1 MQEEA
6 HVVLAMQHASLNRTS
21 QLGMLHATFLQI
33 LSTLFQ
39 VTLGV
44 CVCSLEFLSFLQ
56 GPEADAVMQSVFAA
70 AGAQARSL
78 QPEARRDAQSFVLRR
93 TETALFV
100 P

>member
-44 CVCSLEFLSFLQ
+44 CVFFGVLVL
-56 GPEADAVMQSVFAA
+56 FA
-70 AGAQARSL
+70 GSRS
-78 QPEARRDAQSFVLRR
+78 
-93 TETALFV
+93 
-100 P
+100 